1 MTNYV
6 WHSDYL
12 ISGIH
17 GNQTAWRER
26 ERVINANWD
35 ISAGLESD
43 GVNATLEQ
51 CF

>member
-1 MTNYV
+1 ME
-6 WHSDYL
+6 
-12 ISGIH
+12 IKQPGE
-17 GNQTAWRER
+17 RER